1 MQSDADPRPEPATAT
16 EAIPMPEP
24 VPPPPPLDPPRL
36 LAPVFPLPSVPSFMV
51 PSEAPVGPPLAGGPT
66 PAPNPPVVPTADAA
80 PRVRASTAF
89 LVGATVVSLAA
100 DLATK
105 AWAKDWLSAFDPK
118 AHGLRKVEVLKGHI
132 DFIFAQNPG
141 GAWSFLRS
149 LPDSLRRPFF
159 LVVSAAAIVFII
171 SIYQRVHRDQ
181 LAMKWGLPLA
191 LGGAMGNL
199 ADRIRYGWVVDFIDF
214 SMKWGGR
221 EHHWPTF
228 NVADIAIVVGVA
240 LMAIDML
247 RTRGLHAHEEHGAP
261 PSQPEPAR

>member
-1 MQSDADPRPEPATAT
+1 MQSDADPRPEPAPATA
-16 EAIPMPEP
+16 AIPMPEP
-24 VPPPPPLDPPRL
+24 VTMGAPLAPPPL
-36 LAPVFPLPSVPSFMV
+36 VFPLPNPPAVPSFMV
-51 PSEAPVGPPLAGGPT
+51 PSEAALGPPVGA
-66 PAPNPPVVPTADAA
+66 APTALTAPVTLPAGAA

-89 LVGATVVSLAA
+89 LVVVTVVSLVA
-100 DLATK
+100 DLTTK
-105 AWAKDWLSAFDPK
+105 AWAKDRLSAFDPR

-159 LVVSAAAIVFII
+159 LVVSAAAIVFIV

-199 ADRIRYGWVVDFIDF
+199 VDRIRYGWVVDFIDF

-221 EHHWPTF
+221 DHHWPTF

-247 RTRGLHAHEEHGAP
+247 RTRGLHAHEEHAAVPFLDGA
-261 PSQPEPAR
+261 AR

>member
-1 MQSDADPRPEPATAT
+1 MSDADPRSEPTPLPADVVPPTPERASLPS
-16 EAIPMPEP
+16 I
-24 VPPPPPLDPPRL
+24 PPPPP
-36 LAPVFPLPSVPSFMV
+36 VPSFMMAPP
-51 PSEAPVGPPLAGGPT
+51 PSPPAASATPEAPG
-66 PAPNPPVVPTADAA
+66 A
-80 PRVRASTAF
+80 PRPRASTAF
-89 LVGATVVSLAA
+89 LVVVTFVSLVA
-100 DLATK
+100 DLSTK
-105 AWAKDWLSAFDPK
+105 AWAKDRLSAFDPK
-118 AHGLRKVEVLKGHI
+118 AHGLRRIEVLKGHV

-159 LVVSAAAIVFII
+159 LVVSAAAIVFIV
-171 SIYQRVHRDQ
+171 SIYQRVYKDQ

-221 EHHWPTF
+221 DHHWPTF
-228 NVADIAIVVGVA
+228 NVADIAIVFGVG

-247 RTRGLHAHEEHGAP
+247 RSRGLHPHADHAP
-261 PSQPEPAR
+261 LSAAPDLPGS